1 MIEPSSRRAAQQ
13 PRSDDRGRRNA
24 RARVGSLLILLA
36 AAVGVLQFDPPMG
49 SLGAK
54 PFDREPMTALLPQAE
69 PSRNAFGK
77 SGEVKVRIAL
87 PGEPVEYPLEVQG
100 DPTTLSYQWVRLQD
114 QVVADSARLL
124 AGADLI
130 APPLP
135 GFYQLALVRGAERQI
150 LDGLT
155 IAVLV
160 PFEQKTGPMLNGY
173 PIGTYLSERIGAK
186 KDEHPEGFVQVAA
199 EDIDLPLTKH
209 LVMGDFI
216 AREDRNAWPRYVAL
230 SPKLLDK
237 LELVVAEIAA
247 LRGGSKVDIAVDV
260 HSGFRAPAYN
270 RRVRRAAKDSRHQY
284 GDAADIAIDANGDG
298 RFTASDLQLVAW
310 AVDVVEREHP
320 ELAGGLGLYASRRY
334 NQPYAHIDA
343 RGRRAR
349 WRG

>member
-1 MIEPSSRRAAQQ
+1 MI
-13 PRSDDRGRRNA
+13 
-24 RARVGSLLILLA
+24 LA
-36 AAVGVLQFDPPMG
+36 AAIGVLQFDPPMG
-49 SLGAK
+49 TFGAK
-54 PFDREPMTALLPQAE
+54 PFERDALAALLPQAE

-114 QVVADSARLL
+114 QAVADSARLL
-124 AGADLI
+124 AGAELI

-135 GFYQLALVRGAERQI
+135 GFYQLALLRGEERQI

-160 PFEQKTGPMLNGY
+160 PFAQKTGPLLNGY

-186 KDEHPEGFVQVAA
+186 KNEHPDGFVQVAA

-209 LVMGDFI
+209 LRMGDFI
-216 AREDRNAWPRYVAL
+216 SRDDRNAWPRYVAL

-237 LELVVAEIAA
+237 LELVVAEIAD
-247 LRGGSKVDIAVDV
+247 LRGGQQVKVAVDV

-298 RFTASDLQLVAW
+298 RFTAADLQLVAW
-310 AVDVVEREHP
+310 AVDQVEREHP
-320 ELAGGLGLYASRRY
+320 DLAGGLGLYSSRRY

>member
-1 MIEPSSRRAAQQ
+1 ML
-13 PRSDDRGRRNA
+13 
-24 RARVGSLLILLA
+24 VLLA
-36 AAVGVLQFDPPMG
+36 AAVGVLQFDPPMA

-54 PFDREPMTALLPQAE
+54 PFDREPLTALLPQAE

-135 GFYQLALVRGAERQI
+135 GFYQLALVRGTERQI

-160 PFEQKTGPMLNGY
+160 PFERKMGPMLNGY

-199 EDIDLPLTKH
+199 EDVDLPLTKH

-216 AREDRNAWPRYVAL
+216 ASDDRNAWPRYVAL

-237 LELVVAEIAA
+237 LELVVAEIAT
-247 LRGGSKVDIAVDV
+247 LRGGSKVNVAVDV

-320 ELAGGLGLYASRRY
+320 ELAGGLGLYSSRRY

>member
-1 MIEPSSRRAAQQ
+1 MSAEPSSPTQ
-13 PRSDDRGRRNA
+13 PRRPRPVVRTARPSPKGRLA
-24 RARVGSLLILLA
+24 TLLVLLA
-36 AAVGVLQFDPPMG
+36 AAVGVLQFDPPLAG
-49 SLGAK
+49 FAA
-54 PFDREPMTALLPQAE
+54 PETAAHAVAPQAE

-100 DPTTLSYQWVRLQD
+100 DPMSLSYQWVRLHD
-114 QVVADSARLL
+114 QVAADSPRQL
-124 AGADLI
+124 AGAEVI

-135 GFYQLALVRGAERQI
+135 GFYQLALVQGTERQV
-150 LDGLT
+150 LEGLT

-160 PFEQKTGPMLNGY
+160 PFAAKTGPVLNGY
-173 PIGTYLSERIGAK
+173 PIGTYLSERLGAK
-186 KDEHPEGFVQVAA
+186 KSEHPEGFVEVAA
-199 EDIDLPLTKH
+199 SDVNVPLTKH
-209 LVMGDFI
+209 LRVGDFI
-216 AREDRNAWPRYVAL
+216 SRDDRNAWPRYVAV
-230 SPKLLDK
+230 SPRLLDK
-237 LELVVAEIAA
+237 LELIVAEIAE
-247 LRGGSKVDIAVDV
+247 LRGGAEVQVAVDV

-298 RFTASDLQLVAW
+298 RFTAADLKLVAW
-310 AVDVVEREHP
+310 AVEEVERAHP
-320 ELAGGLGLYASRRY
+320 ELAGGLGLYSSRRY